1 MHEIV
6 GMLDPSRDI
15 YYPPKNNEPS
25 HCKAGLHYSIPDDV
39 VGIGLKVD
47 PLYEDDKEWAVLYHG
62 TKPNNLLSILK
73 TQLRPGGGQ
82 AHKGTKDPWGMT
94 VPNGVYFSFWV
105 NQSFSYTFPNNPM
118 IMEVFVKDVYVAPG
132 CKGYAVSN
140 KHQLSRI
147 LVPLQR
153 NRAEQQR

>member
-47 PLYEDDKEWAVLYHG
+47 PLYEDDK
-62 TKPNNLLSILK
+62 
-73 TQLRPGGGQ
+73 
-82 AHKGTKDPWGMT
+82 
-94 VPNGVYFSFWV
+94 
-105 NQSFSYTFPNNPM
+105 
-118 IMEVFVKDVYVAPG
+118 
-132 CKGYAVSN
+132 
-140 KHQLSRI
+140 
-147 LVPLQR
+147 
-153 NRAEQQR
+153 